1 MSFHSLNYMLTAN
14 QNSEQTKLLG
24 YAKKKIVIKVNSQL
38 FNLSRHI

>member
-24 YAKKKIVIKVNSQL
+24 YAKKNSCKSK
-38 FNLSRHI
+38 FTTV